1 MDYTGM
7 KRPKRD
13 DGIYFASKEGKDT
26 ASILKGKIDDWT
38 NSLRSN
44 GFLEKLRDVWTAYHG
59 AYYTDLSRGHQ
70 VTFSGEQGELA
81 NLAVNHIRNLG
92 QHMLVMT
99 TSTRPALEARAANT
113 DYKSVTQ
120 TQLANGLLDY
130 YMREKRMERF
140 IHKAVEYAIVLG
152 AGYVKMEWD
161 ATSGKVIEEDEETG
175 AKIYEGDVK
184 FSNLSPF
191 DVVFDMSKEDG
202 NDHDWLIVRTFK
214 NRFDLAAKYPELKD
228 EILQLPT
235 KDAEE
240 GYYLRV
246 FNRNDSDDVAVY
258 TMYHKQTD
266 AIPEGRE
273 LTFLSEN
280 IILLDQPLPYRR
292 IPIFR
297 ISPNDFLGTPFGYS
311 NLFDLLPLQESINTL
326 YSSILSNQVAFGVQN
341 IFVKS
346 GSNVN
351 ITNLSGGLNVI
362 EGLEMP
368 QPMNLLA
375 TSPETFQFL
384 QILERSI
391 ETLSGVNS
399 VARGNPTENLR
410 SGTALALVQ
419 SMALQFI
426 SGLQQQYVTLL
437 EDMGTGLIEVLKDY
451 AHSPRIAAIV
461 GKSDRSKLVEFKS
474 DDISEINRVIVDV
487 GNPLARTTAG
497 RIQMAEQMLQ
507 MKSDSFTLQQYMQ
520 VINTGKLEVMTDS
533 LTREENLIEQE
544 NEKMMSGESV
554 PVLAIDEH
562 LEHIKQHRGILAD
575 PELRKDQ
582 NIAAI
587 VLQHITDHIDALKNT
602 DPNLLQL
609 IGQQPL
615 PPDQQPAPV
624 GPDGQP
630 LPQAGAEQAPPTGA
644 PPTPTPGQ
652 VEQPA
657 GQMPNQQMPNMPNM
671 PQVSAEAL
679 PNPQIQQQA
688 MGNVRQG

>member
-1 MDYTGM
+1 MDYVGY
-7 KRPKRD
+7 KKIKKD
-13 DGIYFASKEGKDT
+13 DHIYFAAKDGKET
-26 ASILKGKIDDWT
+26 ASTLIGKVEDWS
-38 NSLRSN
+38 NSLRAN

-99 TSTRPALEARAANT
+99 TATRPALEARAANT

-130 YMREKRMERF
+130 YMREKRMEKY

-161 ATSGKVIEEDEETG
+161 ATAGRVVEEDEETG
-175 AKIYEGDVK
+175 AKIYEGDIK
-184 FSNLSPF
+184 FGNLSPF
-191 DVVFDMSKEDG
+191 DVVFDMSKEDST
-202 NDHDWLIVRTFK
+202 DHDWVVVRTFK
-214 NRFDLAAKYPELKD
+214 NRFDLAAKYPEFKD
-228 EILQLPT
+228 QILDLPT
-235 KDAEE
+235 KDSEE
-240 GYYLRV
+240 GYYLRI

-258 TMYHKQTD
+258 TMYHRKTD
-266 AIPEGRE
+266 AMPNGRE
-273 LTFLSEN
+273 LTFLSDS
-280 IILLDQPLPYRR
+280 IVLLDQPLPYRR
-292 IPIFR
+292 IPVFR

-311 NLFDLLPLQESINTL
+311 SLFDLLPLQESINTL

-341 IFVKS
+341 IFVKT

-362 EGLEMP
+362 EGLEP
-368 QPMNLLA
+368 PTPLNLSA

-384 QILERSI
+384 GILERSI

-399 VARGNPTENLR
+399 VARGNPSENLK

-426 SGLQQQYVTLL
+426 SGLQQQYVCLL
-437 EDMGTGLIEVLKDY
+437 EDMGTGLIEILKDY
-451 AHSPRIAAIV
+451 AHSPRIASIV
-461 GKSDRSKLVEFKS
+461 GKANRSKLVEFKS

-507 MKSDSFTLQQYMQ
+507 MKSDSFTLEQYMQ
-520 VINTGKLEVMTDS
+520 VINTGKLEVMTDP
-533 LTREENLIEQE
+533 LVREENLIEQE
-544 NEKMMSGESV
+544 NELMMDGQSV

-562 LEHIKQHRGILAD
+562 LTHIKQHRTVLAD

-582 NIAAI
+582 QVAAV
-587 VLQHITDHIDALKNT
+587 VLQHITDHIEALKNT
-602 DPNLLQL
+602 DPNLLQML
-609 IGQQPL
+609 GQQPL
-615 PPDQQPAPV
+615 PPDQPT

-630 LPQAGAEQAPPTGA
+630 IPQGEQAPPGA
-644 PPTPTPGQ
+644 PQSPTPGQ
-652 VEQPA
+652 MAEPQAQTGPQPGA
-657 GQMPNQQMPNMPNM
+657 PNM
-671 PQVSAEAL
+671 PQVDETML
-679 PNPQIQQQA
+679 PNPELQQNSLN
-688 MGNVRQG
+688 NVRQGR